1 MANEINPYV
10 ENVKTSGSAIQINPI
25 DVVERIGKH
34 QFVYDYNAI
43 PSLFYQNPVLIPF
56 ATPVQSTV
64 STADGFF
71 NFDGDGTGLANFN
84 PYFANMVNPNAQVGV
99 FSKGNIV
106 NVVRFQGDNAIIEN
120 VNYKEPDPKMEKS
133 VWGELLGGV
142 INKRELQVPKE
153 YLIKVNDALEPTLLT
168 GINFGANMKPQP
180 VKTITSLGT
189 QLGQLL
195 ETNVTYTIIKPF
207 TFLKSYTNVRPLY
220 ELGGAGILQY
230 EQKANYDTLPIG
242 IEVTGDLMSQMVS
255 EKKSFSNMG
264 VPPPAKYLQDV
275 LVVNGM
281 GQNGQL
287 IIPVEYLAKKVSTNA
302 STNNGTVVPVKNDNK
317 NLLMIVGALLIGYF
331 AFNKSKNE

>member
-10 ENVKTSGSAIQINPI
+10 ENVKTSGSVIEINPI
-25 DVVERIGKH
+25 DVVEKFGKY

-43 PSLFYQNPVLIPF
+43 PLLFYQNPALIHIK
-56 ATPVQSTV
+56 TPNSI
-64 STADGFF
+64 GFF
-71 NFDGDGTGLANFN
+71 NFDGDGTGLANSN
-84 PYFANMVNPNAQVGV
+84 PYIGYTVNPNAQVGV

-106 NVVRFQGDNAIIEN
+106 NVVRFQGNDAIIEN
-120 VNYKEPDPKMEKS
+120 VNYKEPDPKMVKS
-133 VWGELLGGV
+133 VWGEWLGGV

-153 YLIKVNDALEPTLLT
+153 YLIKVDDALEPTLLT
-168 GINFGANMKPQP
+168 GINYGANMKPQP
-180 VKTITSLGT
+180 VNTTTSSGT

-220 ELGGAGILQY
+220 ELGGAGMLQY

-242 IEVTGDLMSQMVS
+242 IEVTGDLMSQMIS
-255 EKKSFSNMG
+255 EKKYFSNMG
-264 VPPPAKYLQDV
+264 VPPPPKYLQDV

-281 GQNGQL
+281 GQSGQL
-287 IIPVEYLAKKVSTNA
+287 IIPIEYLTKKATINSG
-302 STNNGTVVPVKNDNK
+302 SVVLAQNDNK
-317 NLLMIVGALLIGYF
+317 NMLLILGALLIGYF